1 MEATEYYLNCTTI
14 KKEQY
19 LDRNYM
25 KMEYRFMKIV
35 ELIIKSMIYRRRLG
49 TDEARV
55 FRSTANLR
63 RLSSDNRTN

>member
-35 ELIIKSMIYRRRLG
+35 ELSIKSMICRRRLG